1 MSSSRDET
9 PLADRLSGCK
19 NVKGLSGN
27 FCMGSR
33 SDDLRP
39 TKQQVVSWCIS
50 FRLSNDASRK
60 EPFKL
65 LGRTNL
71 PIEILVIVEIIKITR
86 EGVAGNVTANF
97 FV

>member
-1 MSSSRDET
+1 
-9 PLADRLSGCK
+9 
-19 NVKGLSGN
+19 
-27 FCMGSR
+27 MGSK

-50 FRLSNDASRK
+50 FQLGNDVSRK
-60 EPFKL
+60 EPFEL
-65 LGRTNL
+65 LGCTNL
-71 PIEILVIVEIIKITR
+71 PIEILVIVETVKITR

>member
-1 MSSSRDET
+1 
-9 PLADRLSGCK
+9 
-19 NVKGLSGN
+19 
-27 FCMGSR
+27 MGSR

-50 FRLSNDASRK
+50 FQLGNDVSRK

-65 LGRTNL
+65 LGRTTL
-71 PIEILVIVEIIKITR
+71 PIEILVIVETIKITGK
-86 EGVAGNVTANF
+86 GVAGNVTANF

>member
-1 MSSSRDET
+1 MPSSRDET
-9 PLADRLSGCK
+9 PLADRSSGSS

-50 FRLSNDASRK
+50 FQLGNDVSRK
-60 EPFKL
+60 EPLKL
-65 LGRTNL
+65 SVRITL
-71 PIEILVIVEIIKITR
+71 PIQIIIIVKTIKITR
-86 EGVAGNVTANF
+86 GGVAGNITANF

>member
-1 MSSSRDET
+1 
-9 PLADRLSGCK
+9 
-19 NVKGLSGN
+19 
-27 FCMGSR
+27 MGSR

-50 FRLSNDASRK
+50 FQLGNDVSRK

-65 LGRTNL
+65 LGRTTL
-71 PIEILVIVEIIKITR
+71 PIEIIVIVETIKISS

>member
-1 MSSSRDET
+1 
-9 PLADRLSGCK
+9 
-19 NVKGLSGN
+19 
-27 FCMGSR
+27 MGSR

-39 TKQQVVSWCIS
+39 IKQQVMSWCIS
-50 FRLSNDASRK
+50 FQLGNDVSRK

-65 LGRTNL
+65 LGRTIL
-71 PIEILVIVEIIKITR
+71 PIEIIVMVETIKITS